1 MTLSEIHSDPE
12 MEDADNFF
20 PNVGVMSVALFKG
33 WQTFLRKIAIGAFIA
48 KKVRQ
53 EANKF
58 WRNFYYAFL
67 LRLIKPQP
75 ASTCQHLNITTL
87 NTC

>member
-48 KKVRQ
+48 KR
-53 EANKF
+53 
-58 WRNFYYAFL
+58 RTNFGVIF
-67 LRLIKPQP
+67 
-75 ASTCQHLNITTL
+75 TTPF
-87 NTC
+87 C